1 MSTTTWNIDPT
12 HSEVGFKV
20 RHLMI
25 SNVKGNF
32 GKYTASLS
40 TEGDDLTTAQINFEA
55 EVASINTNNEQRD
68 GHLKSGDFFDAEQF
82 PHIKFSGSEVVKKD
96 EHNYT
101 VKGNL
106 EIRSIAKPVEL
117 NVISSGIA
125 KDPWGQSKIAFEIS
139 GKINRSEYG
148 LTWNAPLE
156 AGGVLLSDEIHLNA
170 EVQFVKA

>member
-12 HSEVGFKV
+12 HSEIGFKV

-82 PHIKFSGSEVVKKD
+82 PHIRFSGSEVVKKD

-117 NVISSGIA
+117 SVISSGIA

-139 GKINRSEYG
+139 GKINRSEFG